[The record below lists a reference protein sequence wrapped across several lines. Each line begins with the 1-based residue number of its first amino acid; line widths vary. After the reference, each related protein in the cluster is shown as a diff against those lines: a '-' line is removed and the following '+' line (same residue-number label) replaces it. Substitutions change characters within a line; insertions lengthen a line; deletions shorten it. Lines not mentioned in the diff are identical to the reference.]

1 MTRLSIAVLTVL
13 FPLAVYAADVAVVQQ
28 AGRTTVGT
36 ADFTSTGFGTPV
48 AAMCMSSYGVSN
60 GTSVAGVGFTIGFTD
75 GTRQNTAFVRA
86 KDGVTTT
93 VTGQR
98 ADTTDILYYADQDG
112 TTTGRVQFSAW
123 ITDGV
128 RLNWS
133 VAPASAYQVSCTLFG
148 GSGVT
153 NAYVNT
159 VATPGTVD
167 TSTTVNTVGF
177 QPDVVIGVISGDGT
191 YNDSNQ
197 SQGDISVGYA
207 INGSSQKGMSWLDVT
222 GLTTTSIVERNLS
235 NRIGRSSNGTQQVEI
250 QNFTSSGFDATT
262 RTTGTAA
269 TLGYL
274 ALKLNGISA
283 TGLAIDSPTATGSQA
298 ITSIT
303 GTPQWGMLIAGGVQS
318 IDSNVTTTDAES
330 FGVSSFTSAA
340 QSCFGISSDDG
351 VGTSNADTVADAK
364 PICLIKDNA
373 AFYDASFTSFSSGT
387 ATFNYGTADGTTR
400 KWTGLF
406 LSASSG
412 TGGAA
417 RRRSAQ

>member
-1 MTRLSIAVLTVL
+1 MIFLLIALLTV
-13 FPLAVYAADVAVVQQ
+13 FIASPASAVDVAVVQQ

-48 AAMCMSSYGVSN
+48 AVMCMSSYGVSN

-93 VTGQR
+93 LTGRR

-159 VATPGTVD
+159 VATPGTAD

-262 RTTGTAA
+262 RTTGAAA

-274 ALKLNGISA
+274 ALKFNGLSA
-283 TGLAIDSPTATGSQA
+283 TGLAVTSPTATGSRS
-298 ITSIT
+298 ISSIT

-318 IDSNVTTTDAES
+318 IDSTVTTTDAES

-340 QSCFGISSDDG
+340 QSCFGISSDDAA
-351 VGTSNADTVADAK
+351 GTTNADTVADAK

-373 AFYDASFTSFSSGT
+373 AFYDASFTSFGSGT
-387 ATFNYGTADGTTR
+387 ATFNYGTANGTAR
-400 KWTGLF
+400 QWTGLF
-406 LSASSG
+406 ISEATSAATS
-412 TGGAA
+412 TT
-417 RRRSAQ
+417 RRRHQ

>member
-1 MTRLSIAVLTVL
+1 MIVLLIALLTL
-13 FPLAVYAADVAVVQQ
+13 LLIPPVYAVDVAVVQQ
-28 AGRTTVGT
+28 AGRTTAGT

-75 GTRQNTAFVRA
+75 GTRQNTAFMRS

-93 VTGQR
+93 VAGRR

-112 TTTGRVQFSAW
+112 TTIGRVQFSAW

-159 VATPGTVD
+159 VTTPGVVD

-177 QPDVVIGVISGDGT
+177 QPDLVIGAISGDGT
-191 YNDSNQ
+191 YNDTNQ
-197 SQGDISVGYA
+197 AHADMSVGYA
-207 INGSSQKGMSWLDVT
+207 IRSSSQKGIGWKDVNSV
-222 GLTTTSIVERNLS
+222 TTTAITEKVLGSH
-235 NRIGRSSNGTQQVEI
+235 IGYSVNGTQQVEI
-250 QNFTSSGFDATT
+250 QNFTSNGFDATT
-262 RTTGTAA
+262 RTTGAAA

-274 ALKLNGISA
+274 ALKLNGLSV

-298 ITSIT
+298 ITGIT
-303 GTPQWGMLIAGGVQS
+303 GTPQWGMLIAGGAQS
-318 IDSNVTTTDAES
+318 IDSPVTTTDAEV

-340 QSCFGISSDDG
+340 QSCFGVSSDDG
-351 VGTSNADTVADAK
+351 VGTSNTDTVADAK

-373 AFYDASFTSFSSGT
+373 AFYDASFTSFGSGA
-387 ATFNYGTADGTTR
+387 ATFNYGTANGTTR
-400 KWTGLF
+400 KWVGLF
-406 LSASSG
+406 LSDSSSSSFG
-412 TGGAA
+412 TL
-417 RRRSAQ
+417 RRRH